1 MSSYVSVKLPT
12 KKGSLFNFEDVIFPA
27 VFLHI
32 FSKKKVEG
40 PIQIFF
46 SLRVVEYLMAM
57 FSNLSTQLSLAQLF
71 HVLSCLKNTVWA

>member
-32 FSKKKVEG
+32 CWKKKKVEG

-46 SLRVVEYLMAM
+46 SLRVVEYLIH
-57 FSNLSTQLSLAQLF
+57 LQLQLQLYF
-71 HVLSCLKNTVWA
+71 ITLLVTIDWPAK